1 MVAEERSRRKGM
13 AREALCLMMQYSILR
28 LGAKGFVAKI
38 INTNEPSLTLF
49 RKLGFVKLKD
59 VAVFREVHYILNEE
73 LCPEAWSS
81 LRESSDLLQVT
92 SFDGHESAG
101 CMYMSH

>member
-1 MVAEERSRRKGM
+1 M
-13 AREALCLMMQYSILR
+13 AREALCLMMQYSMLH

-38 INTNEPSLTLF
+38 IDTNEPSLTLF

-59 VAVFREVHYILNEE
+59 VAVFREVHYILNED

-81 LRESSDLLQVT
+81 LRESSDSLQIERFGGQEV
-92 SFDGHESAG
+92 AG
-101 CMYMSH
+101 SMCMSN